1 MPLFWVME
9 FMLLRCMVRFLL
21 VFFMLQVQWEHPAVM
36 VHWGSES

>member
-9 FMLLRCMVRFLL
+9 FMLLRCVVRFLL
-21 VFFMLQVQWEHPAVM
+21 VFFMLQVQGEHPAVV